1 MSKIITSE
9 TSKLCYDED
18 LDEYILE
25 ADYAKREV
33 TTNCGDSYY
42 DLTIDFDD
50 FIKFAKQIEEK
61 DNIYNKGN
69 K

>member
-9 TSKLCYDED
+9 TSKLCYDDQD

-33 TTNCGDSYY
+33 TTNCGDSYH

-50 FIKFAKQIEEK
+50 FIKFAKHIEEK
-61 DNIYNKGN
+61 DNINKGN

>member
-50 FIKFAKQIEEK
+50 FIKFAKHIEEK
-61 DNIYNKGN
+61 DKYNKGN

>member
-9 TSKLCYDED
+9 TSKLCYDDED
-18 LDEYILE
+18 LDEYILK
-25 ADYAKREV
+25 ADFDNREV
-33 TTNCGDSYY
+33 TTNCGESYY

-50 FIKFAKQIEEK
+50 FINFAKHIKEK
-61 DNIYNKGN
+61 DKYNKGN